1 MMIPDSKV
9 SFAKLCSSFP
19 LKFYSW
25 IPEFCT
31 YYSFTVS
38 LLFSK
43 SSQKKLIILPIN
55 CNITD
60 SCV

>member
-9 SFAKLCSSFP
+9 GFAKLCSSFP

-25 IPEFCT
+25 IPEFCA

-43 SSQKKLIILPIN
+43 SSQKN
-55 CNITD
+55 
-60 SCV
+60 